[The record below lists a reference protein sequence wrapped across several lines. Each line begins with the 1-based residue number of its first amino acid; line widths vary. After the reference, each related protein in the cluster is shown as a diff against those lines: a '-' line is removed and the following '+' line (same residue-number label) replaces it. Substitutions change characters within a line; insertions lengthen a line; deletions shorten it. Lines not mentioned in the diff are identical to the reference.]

1 MNRHEKLWCFCGT
14 NFCALADGANNH
26 AMDRAAA
33 RILQHTRS
41 MARHVISTTRKAAA
55 NPYLIKV
62 VRKREGRRPAAA
74 YGSPVV
80 NDASIIGSA

>member
-1 MNRHEKLWCFCGT
+1 MLGDT
-14 NFCALADGANNH
+14 NFCSPADDVYNYNYS
-26 AMDRAAA
+26 RVAAC
-33 RILQHTRS
+33 ILRHMRS
-41 MARHVISTTRKAAA
+41 MARHVISATRKAAA

-80 NDASIIGSA
+80 NDASIIGGA

>member
-1 MNRHEKLWCFCGT
+1 MGIYGTCGI
-14 NFCALADGANNH
+14 NFYAPVDDASDC
-26 AMDRAAA
+26 DRAAV
-33 RILQHTRS
+33 HTLRHPKS
-41 MARHVISTTRKAAA
+41 VVRHVISATRKAAA

-80 NDASIIGSA
+80 NDASIIGGA